1 MLAAMLAKYCLTK
14 KKKKKKKKK
23 KEEMPGNRNKHNF
36 LL

>member
-1 MLAAMLAKYCLTK
+1 MLAAMLAKYCLT

>member
-23 KEEMPGNRNKHNF
+23 KEEMPWNRNKHNF